1 MRMNLTNNKKVVPLP
16 IMELIRIYD
25 RDVYVSYKLQNNSD
39 YTINS
44 TKHSIKILEEM
55 GAELCYITDMLSSNS
70 IPNPNKL
77 LEFRSVMSKESFSDT
92 QILQILGHKYVNI
105 NEFNKINANIS
116 NAILKD
122 ILGDDWKLFT
132 LQNPSIINIDYVKI
146 STVLNILTKYMDLN
160 SIGSMLKLKGSAM
173 FDINIESIEQTIRA
187 CINADLN
194 HIIPKIIC
202 QAELLPENY
211 CNASNI
217 LKTLSNLGISNA
229 ELKDIN
235 IQNLFF
241 FSHDDFKNSIDVL
254 KKLHL
259 SNDEIIQVIKSGAK
273 IYEYNIEANA
283 IVDIFNKHK
292 LDFVKIK
299 DYILSNLEI
308 LFNKSE
314 STLNILNTMYSSM
327 FEEDCNDIIYK
338 NSNILA
344 LQYKIFKNNIKTLLT
359 IWPNPEVCY
368 KIIISNNTILAA
380 NNGEITKYVK
390 KIKECGFD
398 KSQCAMLLF
407 HGGNFNNGHA
417 HIDRFNA
424 LSILK
429 E

>member
-1 MRMNLTNNKKVVPLP
+1 MNLTNNKKVVPLP

>member
-1 MRMNLTNNKKVVPLP
+1 MM
-16 IMELIRIYD
+16 
-25 RDVYVSYKLQNNSD
+25 
-39 YTINS
+39 
-44 TKHSIKILEEM
+44 
-55 GAELCYITDMLSSNS
+55 
-70 IPNPNKL
+70 
-77 LEFRSVMSKESFSDT
+77 
-92 QILQILGHKYVNI
+92 ILGHKYVNI

>member
-1 MRMNLTNNKKVVPLP
+1 M
-16 IMELIRIYD
+16 
-25 RDVYVSYKLQNNSD
+25 
-39 YTINS
+39 
-44 TKHSIKILEEM
+44 
-55 GAELCYITDMLSSNS
+55 
-70 IPNPNKL
+70 
-77 LEFRSVMSKESFSDT
+77 
-92 QILQILGHKYVNI
+92 
-105 NEFNKINANIS
+105 
-116 NAILKD
+116 
-122 ILGDDWKLFT
+122 
-132 LQNPSIINIDYVKI
+132 
-146 STVLNILTKYMDLN
+146 
-160 SIGSMLKLKGSAM
+160 
-173 FDINIESIEQTIRA
+173 
-187 CINADLN
+187 
-194 HIIPKIIC
+194 
-202 QAELLPENY
+202 
-211 CNASNI
+211 
-217 LKTLSNLGISNA
+217 
-229 ELKDIN
+229 
-235 IQNLFF
+235 
-241 FSHDDFKNSIDVL
+241 L